1 MTGRAYIRNLKA
13 SPKKLKPVLDLIRGK
28 SVTEAEAILK
38 FNRKR
43 KFGPLLLRVLRS
55 AVASYEDKAR
65 RAGELAVDHDD
76 LVIRTAKVDKGITLK
91 RIRPAWRGR
100 AVLIR
105 KRRAHVLIEVEPKEE
120 V

>member
-1 MTGRAYIRNLKA
+1 MTTRLSLAYEQVDRSKQLAERQRAYLQT
-13 SPKKLKPVLDLIRGK
+13 VLEHISSG
-28 SVTEAEAILK
+28 
-38 FNRKR
+38 
-43 KFGPLLLRVLRS
+43 VLTLD
-55 AVASYEDKAR
+55 E
-65 RAGELAVDHDD
+65 H

-120 V
+120 L

>member
-1 MTGRAYIRNLKA
+1 M
-13 SPKKLKPVLDLIRGK
+13 
-28 SVTEAEAILK
+28 
-38 FNRKR
+38 
-43 KFGPLLLRVLRS
+43 
-55 AVASYEDKAR
+55 
-65 RAGELAVDHDD
+65 DHDD

>member
-1 MTGRAYIRNLKA
+1 MIGRAYVKNLKT
-13 SPKKLKPVLDLIRGK
+13 SPKKLKPVMDLIRGR

-38 FNRKR
+38 FNQKR
-43 KFGPLLLRVLRS
+43 KLGPMVLRVLQA

-65 RAGELAVDHDD
+65 KSGAMVVDHDD
-76 LVIRTAKVDKGITLK
+76 LVVRTAKVDKGITLK

-105 KRRAHVLIEVEPKEE
+105 RRRSHVLLEVEPKEE